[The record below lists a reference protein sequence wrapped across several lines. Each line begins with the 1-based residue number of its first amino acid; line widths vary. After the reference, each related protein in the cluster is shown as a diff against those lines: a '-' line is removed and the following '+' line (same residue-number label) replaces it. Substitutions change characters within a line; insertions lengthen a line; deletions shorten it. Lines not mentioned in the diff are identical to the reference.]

1 MYDFIVPVDQE
12 SRHGLA
18 RSQLSVVRLYSHLET
33 QLRKAPLP
41 SFPRFKAEF
50 ISLWL
55 QKSW

>member
-1 MYDFIVPVDQE
+1 MYYLIVSVDQE

-18 RSQLSVVRLYSHLET
+18 RSQLSMVRLYSHLET
-33 QLRKAPLP
+33 QLRKDPLP
-41 SFPRFKAEF
+41 SFPRFMAEF